1 MFHLTC
7 LGWLFFRAESITQLG
22 GMLGR
27 LGNGAAL
34 TPFALGAAAL
44 IAFYVLPL
52 LVFEVWLERRGDL
65 PALLK
70 TRWWVRGLVYG
81 YILLMLWFFPALG
94 QYEFIYFQF

>member
-7 LGWLFFRAESITQLG
+7 LGWLFFPGRVDRSGGRDARAVRSI
-22 GMLGR
+22 
-27 LGNGAAL
+27 AAL

-65 PALLK
+65 LALLK

-81 YILLMLWFFPALG
+81 YILLMLWFFTALG